1 MRHQQLLRCDV
12 MLRIIQMT
20 PLAEAWPEVNVGK
33 GANIDG
39 QSHEP
44 PKWGLGARSPE
55 KNLDF

>member
-1 MRHQQLLRCDV
+1 
-12 MLRIIQMT
+12 MT